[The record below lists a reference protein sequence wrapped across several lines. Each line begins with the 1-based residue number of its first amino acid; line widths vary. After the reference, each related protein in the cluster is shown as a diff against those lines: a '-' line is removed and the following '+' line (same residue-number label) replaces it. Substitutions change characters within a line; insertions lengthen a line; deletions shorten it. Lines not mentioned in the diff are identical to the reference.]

1 MFRSTPSYSLS
12 FNAFLVL
19 LFSSVTC
26 QGTQRLQYCSCFVGS
41 FLRPQRN
48 IITSQGSKEQ
58 TTLFIQLPT
67 VFEIIIKVSI
77 PDIFTKCNTT
87 VCFSTLRNAYL
98 IYACALIYYHQNLQ
112 WLELIQL
119 YVSIQEAQRRYLMLR
134 VEESET
140 LLSSKLF
147 VLLIC
152 SYILSG
158 TRLQTH

>member
-1 MFRSTPSYSLS
+1 M
-12 FNAFLVL
+12 FNAFLVPYL
-19 LFSSVTC
+19 QRVLSAFVFKCEMTESSETPVLFM
-26 QGTQRLQYCSCFVGS
+26 
-41 FLRPQRN
+41 LRRFFFE
-48 IITSQGSKEQ
+48 TSKEYNYFLGIKSQ

-87 VCFSTLRNAYL
+87 VCFSILRNAYL

-112 WLELIQL
+112 LLELIQI
-119 YVSIQEAQRRYLMLR
+119 YVSIKEAQRRYSMLR

-147 VLLIC
+147 VIIIR
-152 SYILSG
+152 SYILNG